1 MLTILFYHLNFVS
14 FTHGFFTFNLQG
26 PTLPPMVSINM
37 IYDLLFTIWNSKVV
51 FVFTKP
57 RCWWN
62 DDYLMSWSQ
71 LWLNIRRVSAALQHF
86 ITGCCPGFRECLWCN
101 LISKLYLTKLSTNC
115 CEIVFLEHDKSLKT
129 WKYWMHTIF
138 YYFITWTLFY
148 SISKYINENI
158 FFIFYLLHMLLCR
171 SNDENSN

>member
-14 FTHGFFTFNLQG
+14 FTHGFFYLLDLGTHP
-26 PTLPPMVSINM
+26 PTYGVYK
-37 IYDLLFTIWNSKVV
+37 YDLWFTVYHLKFQSCVCV
-51 FVFTKP
+51 YPP

-115 CEIVFLEHDKSLKT
+115 CEIVFFEHDKSLKT

-148 SISKYINENI
+148 SISKYINDNI
-158 FFIFYLLHMLLCR
+158 VLIFYLLHMLLCR